1 MKSIYFFQV
10 NFTGQFRNIEQYWLP
25 YSVGCLW
32 SYAQQFEDIAI
43 TWQVKGKFYRR
54 ETIDAVLSQIHNP
67 DLCVFSCYIW
77 NEQWNLAVAQAIRQ
91 RWPECKIMFGGPQS
105 GGNHLK
111 HDFIDAIVVGEG
123 EQSFVDILRTI
134 NQQQPLESL
143 WQKRRLDNLDIP
155 SPYLTGFFDDI
166 IAQAP
171 PTVRFQTVLETNR
184 GCPYQCTFCD
194 WGSATYSK
202 IKRFNLERVQQ
213 EVEWIARN
221 PVVHV
226 YMTDAN
232 FGAFRER
239 DLEIAHMIEHTTRAS
254 HLESLIVNYAK
265 NSSESVFRIA
275 QAFGRLG
282 RGVTL
287 SVQTMNSETLSIIKR
302 DNMETND
309 LSHMWSL
316 AQQYGVGT
324 YTELILGLPMETV
337 TTFCDGVAQLL
348 ELGQH
353 TQCDVYLANLIEHTE
368 LNQVQRQQYGLRT
381 HRVGNFLKF
390 SENDES
396 GIVEYTEFVCATN
409 TMSQQDMTAAY
420 MFHWCVNNFHY
431 VGYSQLLAR
440 YCRSVLNVPYQQF
453 YWNLSQQLQQ
463 DQGALGEL
471 YQSVQRA
478 IQRLFDSGEWHESVS
493 VYDFTS
499 ASFGVVYDNIDA
511 ALELSIVV
519 AEHFG
524 AVDST
529 VVDLQRRF
537 VYNTQYPPVPC
548 IESNFDV
555 DTWQQ
560 QTTIYQIECQVDNFQ
575 PSAENIWSLRRSNR
589 LKNKLVALNQ
599 DLEFEL

>member
-1 MKSIYFFQV
+1 MHSVYFFQV
-10 NFTGQFRNIEQYWLP
+10 NFTGRFRNTEQYWLP

-32 SYAQQFEDIAI
+32 SYAQQHEDIAK
-43 TWQVKGKFYRR
+43 TWQVNGKFYRR
-54 ETIDAVLSQIHNP
+54 DAVDTVLAKVDNP
-67 DLCVFSCYIW
+67 TLCVFSCYIW
-77 NEQWNLAVAQAIRQ
+77 NEQWNLTVAQAIKQ
-91 RWPECKIMFGGPQS
+91 RWPQCQIVFGGPQS
-105 GGNHLK
+105 GGNHLRY
-111 HDFIDAIVVGEG
+111 DFIDAIVVGEG
-123 EQSFVDILRTI
+123 EESFVDILHTI
-134 NQQQPLESL
+134 NRGQPLESL
-143 WQKRRLDNLDIP
+143 YQKRRLDNLDIP

-166 IAQAP
+166 IAEAP
-171 PTVRFQTVLETNR
+171 STVRFQTVLETNR

-202 IKRFNLERVQQ
+202 IKRFNLERVEQ
-213 EVEWIARN
+213 EVQWIARN

-239 DLEIAHMIEHTTRAS
+239 DLEIAHMIERTTRGGS
-254 HLESLIVNYAK
+254 LESLIVNYAK

-287 SVQTMNSETLSIIKR
+287 SVQTMNPETLRIIKR

-309 LSHMWSL
+309 LSHMYDL
-316 AQQYGVGT
+316 AQHHGVGT

-337 TTFCDGVAQLL
+337 ETFCNGVTELL

-409 TMSQQDMTAAY
+409 TMTQQDMTAAY

-440 YCRSVLNVPYQQF
+440 YCRAVLNVSYRDF
-453 YWNLSQQLQQ
+453 YWHLAQQLQQ
-463 DQGALGEL
+463 KSGVLGDL
-471 YQSVQRA
+471 YHSVQAA
-478 IQRLFDSGEWHESVS
+478 IHRLFDSGEWNQPVS

-499 ASFGVVYDNIDA
+499 ASFGVVYDNIES
-511 ALELSIVV
+511 ALELSIQV
-519 AEHFG
+519 AKHFG
-524 AVDST
+524 TIDPSVI
-529 VVDLQRRF
+529 DLQQRF
-537 VYNTQYPPVPC
+537 VYNTQYPPVPN
-548 IESNFDV
+548 IQSNYDV
-555 DTWQQ
+555 NTWQQ
-560 QTTIYQIECQVDNFQ
+560 QVTVYEIQCQVDNFQ
-575 PSAENIWSLRRSNR
+575 PTAENIWSLRRSNR
-589 LKNKLVALNQ
+589 LKNRLVALEPE
-599 DLEFEL
+599 LEL